1 MKKQIVLAILA
12 VVLVNCGWLQAD
24 PFSNPR
30 DFNNDRI
37 VNNEDFVI
45 FVSDWLWRA
54 PDPNEF
60 AYITADTFE
69 MGDHHDSM
77 SNALPVH
84 TVTLNSF
91 YMSKYQITNKQ
102 YCDYLNDANALG
114 QIKVTGGV
122 VYEADDTSNSFPYYS
137 TSSAPIGYPD
147 YGEDSQIN
155 YSGGVF
161 IVNIKDGTTDM
172 SNHPLVCVSWYGCVA
187 YCNWKSVQVGLE
199 ICYDLSTWQCDFTK
213 NGYRLPTEAEW
224 EYAARGGNHSPYYR
238 YPWGDSIDGSMANYW
253 PSGDPYDGIGEYPWT
268 TPVGYYDGGQIP
280 AGVDMANG
288 YGLYDMAGNVHEWCI
303 DWYGETYYSTSPT
316 NNPTGPTSGISRVLH
331 GGHWGGYYGYC
342 WVAYRYFTPPGNRNS
357 IYGFRVCVLAS
368 H

>member
-224 EYAARGGNHSPYYR
+224 E
-238 YPWGDSIDGSMANYW
+238 
-253 PSGDPYDGIGEYPWT
+253 
-268 TPVGYYDGGQIP
+268 
-280 AGVDMANG
+280 
-288 YGLYDMAGNVHEWCI
+288 
-303 DWYGETYYSTSPT
+303 
-316 NNPTGPTSGISRVLH
+316 
-331 GGHWGGYYGYC
+331 
-342 WVAYRYFTPPGNRNS
+342 
-357 IYGFRVCVLAS
+357 
-368 H
+368 